1 MKFPYTTSYAEVFAI
16 VHEHCPVHPANAMRP
31 GQAICN
37 AYEIPQELDEK
48 IYQMRSHVQVA
59 QAICEWF
66 HREGYQQ

>member
-16 VHEHCPVHPANAMRP
+16 VHNHCPASGYVLMRP

-37 AYEIPQELDEK
+37 AYDIPQELDEK

-59 QAICEWF
+59 KTISEYF